1 VKEVHIKPE
10 FRSWQQAARG
20 LAQQGIPPD
29 EVSWVVLDAVD
40 SSLPGLFETAGSETR
55 SSAAAAFTVPRRF
68 MTAAEQAAQHPDP
81 QRWAFLYR
89 ILWRLLHEDRR
100 LLERVTDPDVR
111 QLLRMEQQAADN
123 AATPGKATS
132 ARPFVPAGA
141 DLDGLGTAARL
152 CTGCEL
158 YRNAT
163 QVVFGRGPANARLML
178 IGEQP
183 GDQEDLQGAPF
194 VGPAGEVLDRALADA
209 GIARSE
215 IYVTNV
221 VKHFKWEPRGKRRI
235 HRTPGM
241 AEIEACRP
249 WLEAELGAVRP
260 DLIVCLGSTALQAL
274 MGPQFR
280 VLKNRGRLF
289 KTSWG
294 PPLMATLHP
303 SAILRIDD
311 PAAAEASYRM
321 IVEDLGNATRF
332 LASSRKSVTGT
343 KLPG

>member
-1 VKEVHIKPE
+1 MRQVHIKPE

-20 LAQQGIPPD
+20 LAQQGIPPE
-29 EVSWVVLDAVD
+29 EVAWVVLDAVD
-40 SSLPGLFETAGSETR
+40 SSVPGLFDAVRSEAG
-55 SSAAAAFTVPRRF
+55 SSAAGAFTVPRRF
-68 MTAAEQAAQHPDP
+68 MAAAEQAAQHPDP
-81 QRWAFLYR
+81 ERWALLYR

-100 LLERVTDPDVR
+100 LLERATDPDVR
-111 QLLRMEQQAADN
+111 QLLRMEQQAPRNVAPP
-123 AATPGKATS
+123 APPPGKAMS
-132 ARPFVPAGA
+132 ARPFVPTDAELA
-141 DLDGLGTAARL
+141 DLAVAARL

-158 YRNAT
+158 YKNAT
-163 QVVFGRGPANARLML
+163 QVVFGRGPASARLML

-194 VGPAGEVLDRALADA
+194 VGPAGEVLNRALAEA

-235 HRTPGM
+235 HLTPRPV
-241 AEIEACRP
+241 EIEACRP
-249 WLEAELGAVRP
+249 WLEAELNAVRP
-260 DLIVCLGSTALQAL
+260 GLIVCLGSTALQAL

-289 KTSWG
+289 KTPWG
-294 PPLMATLHP
+294 PGLMATLHP

-321 IVEDLGNATRF
+321 IVEDLRNASRF
-332 LASSRKSVTGT
+332 LVSSSLRG
-343 KLPG
+343 